1 MASGTLRCN
10 CERKEVTCLSSE
22 PVSHMFKL
30 VALGDGAVGKT
41 SCIKRYTEDSF
52 SEKYIMT
59 IGTTFALKTV
69 EVTSPTGSK
78 VTARVV
84 LWDLAGQPTYNEL
97 RRRYMAGA
105 SMAIIVYDVTRP
117 QTFLDIGEWFTKF
130 ITVCPNAVVA
140 VVANKI
146 DRPDRLVPHEAG
158 QMVQKWLDV
167 FHYETSAKTGE
178 NVNTLFTDLVL
189 RAMEKQR
196 QLGPISTTD
205 ASAEAI
211 RTTRPSKIA

>member
-1 MASGTLRCN
+1 MST
-10 CERKEVTCLSSE
+10 EDT
-22 PVSHMFKL
+22 SHMFKL
-30 VALGDGAVGKT
+30 VSLGNGAVGKT

-52 SEKYIMT
+52 SERYIAT

-69 EVTSPTGSK
+69 NTVLPSGST

-105 SMAIIVYDVTRP
+105 TMAIIVYDVTRP
-117 QTFLDIGEWFTKF
+117 QTFLDLGEWFTKF

-146 DRPDRLVPHEAG
+146 DREDRLVPPEAG
-158 QMVQKWLDV
+158 KMVTQWLDV
-167 FHYETSAKTGE
+167 LHYETSAKTGE
-178 NVNTLFTDLVL
+178 NVSTLFTDLVQ
-189 RAMEKQR
+189 RAIAKQ
-196 QLGPISTTD
+196 
-205 ASAEAI
+205 AEAG
-211 RTTRPSKIA
+211 PHDPMSGSQPPKPFKLGV

>member
-1 MASGTLRCN
+1 MEDA
-10 CERKEVTCLSSE
+10 
-22 PVSHMFKL
+22 SHMLKM
-30 VALGDGAVGKT
+30 VALGNGAVGKT

-52 SEKYIMT
+52 SERYIAT

-69 EVTSPTGSK
+69 NTVSPSGSTI
-78 VTARVV
+78 TARVV

-146 DRPDRLVPHEAG
+146 DREDRLVPPEAG
-158 QMVQKWLDV
+158 KMVTQWLDV
-167 FHYETSAKTGE
+167 LHYETSAKTGE
-178 NVNTLFTDLVL
+178 NINTLFTDLVQ
-189 RAMEKQR
+189 RAVAKQAELG
-196 QLGPISTTD
+196 QLDQLSGTQP
-205 ASAEAI
+205 
-211 RTTRPSKIA
+211 PKPFKLGV

>member
-1 MASGTLRCN
+1 MAT
-10 CERKEVTCLSSE
+10 EQI
-22 PVSHMFKL
+22 SHMFKL

-41 SCIKRYTEDSF
+41 SCIKQYTEGSF
-52 SEKYIMT
+52 SERYIAT

-69 EVTSPTGSK
+69 DVTMPDGNK

-105 SMAIIVYDVTRP
+105 TMAIIVYDVTRP

-130 ITVCPNAVVA
+130 INVCPNAVVS

-146 DRPDRLVPHEAG
+146 DRPDRLVPSAAG
-158 QMVQKWLDV
+158 EMIQKWLDV
-167 FHYETSAKTGE
+167 LHYETSAKTGE
-178 NVNTLFTDLVL
+178 NINELFTDLVT
-189 RAMEKQR
+189 RAIEKQR
-196 QLGPISTTD
+196 EIKALDTTVSPTKPFKLGV
-205 ASAEAI
+205 
-211 RTTRPSKIA
+211 

>member
-1 MASGTLRCN
+1 
-10 CERKEVTCLSSE
+10 
-22 PVSHMFKL
+22 MFKL

-41 SCIKRYTEDSF
+41 SCIRRYTEDSF
-52 SEKYIMT
+52 SERYIAT
-59 IGTTFALKTV
+59 IGTTFALKTLDV
-69 EVTSPTGSK
+69 ELPTGST

-117 QTFLDIGEWFTKF
+117 QTFLDIGEWYTKL

-146 DRPDRLVPHEAG
+146 DRPDRLVPPEAG
-158 QMVQKWLDV
+158 RMVQDWLDV
-167 FHYETSAKTGE
+167 LHYQTSAKTGE
-178 NVNTLFTDLVL
+178 NVSTLFTDLVT
-189 RAMEKQR
+189 RAILKQ
-196 QLGPISTTD
+196 QELGPMDSTLDGTQ
-205 ASAEAI
+205 
-211 RTTRPSKIA
+211 PPKPFKLGV

>member
-1 MASGTLRCN
+1 MAAN
-10 CERKEVTCLSSE
+10 EI
-22 PVSHMFKL
+22 SHMFKL

-41 SCIKRYTEDSF
+41 SCIKRYTEGSF
-52 SEKYIMT
+52 SERYIMT

-69 EVTSPTGSK
+69 EVDMLDSGR

-105 SMAIIVYDVTRP
+105 TMAIIVYDVTRP

-140 VVANKI
+140 VIANKI
-146 DRPDRLVPHEAG
+146 DRSDRLVPPEAG
-158 QMVQKWLDV
+158 DMITKWLGV
-167 FHYETSAKTGE
+167 SHYETSAKTGE
-178 NVNTLFTDLVL
+178 NVDDFFGDLVTQAIL
-189 RAMEKQR
+189 KQKEH
-196 QLGPISTTD
+196 GPLDPTFQGSH
-205 ASAEAI
+205 AQ
-211 RTTRPSKIA
+211 KMV

>member
-1 MASGTLRCN
+1 VANDM
-10 CERKEVTCLSSE
+10 SS
-22 PVSHMFKL
+22 VSHMFKL

-52 SEKYIMT
+52 SERYIAT

-69 EVTSPTGSK
+69 DVALPSGST

-105 SMAIIVYDVTRP
+105 SMAIVVYDVTRP
-117 QTFLDIGEWFTKF
+117 QTFLDIGDWFTRF

-146 DRPDRLVPHEAG
+146 DREDRLVPSEAG
-158 QMVQKWLDV
+158 NMVQEWLDV
-167 FHYETSAKTGE
+167 MHYETSAKTGE
-178 NVNTLFTDLVL
+178 NVDHLFTDLVT
-189 RAMEKQR
+189 RAIEKQ
-196 QLGPISTTD
+196 QEIGPLDQGASGPPPPKPFKLGV
-205 ASAEAI
+205 
-211 RTTRPSKIA
+211 

>member
-1 MASGTLRCN
+1 MSA
-10 CERKEVTCLSSE
+10 E
-22 PVSHMFKL
+22 PISHMFKL

-41 SCIKRYTEDSF
+41 SCIKRYTEGSF
-52 SEKYIMT
+52 SEHYIMT

-69 EVTSPTGSK
+69 EAQMPNSEPI
-78 VTARVV
+78 TARVV

-117 QTFLDIGEWFTKF
+117 QTFLDVGEWFTKL

-146 DRPDRLVPHEAG
+146 DRSDRLVPPEAG
-158 QMVQKWLDV
+158 EMIKNWLDV
-167 FHYETSAKTGE
+167 DHYETSAKTGE
-178 NVNTLFTDLVL
+178 NVDDLFENLVTQAITKQKELGSLDQTL
-189 RAMEKQR
+189 AGNQ
-196 QLGPISTTD
+196 
-205 ASAEAI
+205 
-211 RTTRPSKIA
+211 PSKMI

>member
-1 MASGTLRCN
+1 
-10 CERKEVTCLSSE
+10 
-22 PVSHMFKL
+22 MFKL

-41 SCIKRYTEDSF
+41 SCIKRYTEGSF
-52 SEKYIMT
+52 SERYIMT

-69 EVTSPTGSK
+69 EAEMPDSDPI
-78 VTARVV
+78 TARVV

-117 QTFLDIGEWFTKF
+117 QTFLDVGEWFTKL

-146 DRPDRLVPHEAG
+146 DRSDRLVPPEAG
-158 QMVQKWLDV
+158 EMIKKWLDV
-167 FHYETSAKTGE
+167 EHYETSAKTGE
-178 NVNTLFTDLVL
+178 NVDDLFENLV
-189 RAMEKQR
+189 RAAIAKQKE
-196 QLGPISTTD
+196 LGPLNQALTGD
-205 ASAEAI
+205 Q
-211 RTTRPSKIA
+211 PSKML

>member
-1 MASGTLRCN
+1 MST
-10 CERKEVTCLSSE
+10 EDT
-22 PVSHMFKL
+22 SHMFKL
-30 VALGDGAVGKT
+30 VALGNGAVGKT

-52 SEKYIMT
+52 SERYIAT

-69 EVTSPTGSK
+69 NTVLPSGSN
-78 VTARVV
+78 VTARIV

-97 RRRYMAGA
+97 RRRYMAGS

-146 DRPDRLVPHEAG
+146 DREDRLVPPEAG
-158 QMVQKWLDV
+158 KMVTQWLDV
-167 FHYETSAKTGE
+167 LHYETSAKTGE
-178 NVNTLFTDLVL
+178 NVSTLFTDLVQ
-189 RAMEKQR
+189 RAIAKQ
-196 QLGPISTTD
+196 
-205 ASAEAI
+205 AEAG
-211 RTTRPSKIA
+211 PHDPMSGSQPPKPFKLGV

>member
-1 MASGTLRCN
+1 
-10 CERKEVTCLSSE
+10 
-22 PVSHMFKL
+22 MFKL

-41 SCIKRYTEDSF
+41 SCIRRYTEDSF
-52 SEKYIMT
+52 SERYIAT
-59 IGTTFALKTV
+59 IGTTFALKTL
-69 EVTSPTGSK
+69 EVQLPTGST

-117 QTFLDIGEWFTKF
+117 QTFLDIGEWYTKL

-146 DRPDRLVPHEAG
+146 DRPDRLVPPEAG
-158 QMVQKWLDV
+158 NMVQDWLDV
-167 FHYETSAKTGE
+167 LHYQTSAKTGE
-178 NVNTLFTDLVL
+178 NVNTLFTDLVSK
-189 RAMEKQR
+189 AIAKQ
-196 QLGPISTTD
+196 QELGPLD
-205 ASAEAI
+205 SAFVG
-211 RTTRPSKIA
+211 TQPPKPFKLGV

>member
-1 MASGTLRCN
+1 MSTEDA
-10 CERKEVTCLSSE
+10 
-22 PVSHMFKL
+22 SHMLKM
-30 VALGDGAVGKT
+30 VALGNGAVGKT

-52 SEKYIMT
+52 SERYIAT

-69 EVTSPTGSK
+69 NAVSPTGSTI
-78 VTARVV
+78 TARVV

-97 RRRYMAGA
+97 RRRYMAGS

-146 DRPDRLVPHEAG
+146 DREDRLVPLEAG
-158 QMVQKWLDV
+158 KMVTKWLDV
-167 FHYETSAKTGE
+167 LHYETSAKTGE
-178 NVNTLFTDLVL
+178 NINTLFTELVT
-189 RAMEKQR
+189 RAIAKQME
-196 QLGPISTTD
+196 LGQFDPLSGTQ
-205 ASAEAI
+205 
-211 RTTRPSKIA
+211 PPKPFKLGV

>member
-1 MASGTLRCN
+1 
-10 CERKEVTCLSSE
+10 
-22 PVSHMFKL
+22 MFKL

-167 FHYETSAKTGE
+167 LHYETSAKTGE
-178 NVNTLFTDLVL
+178 NVSTLFTDLVL

-196 QLGPISTTD
+196 HLGPIGTAD
-205 ASAEAI
+205 QSAEAI
-211 RTTRPSKIA
+211 RTTRPSKIT

>member
-1 MASGTLRCN
+1 MSN
-10 CERKEVTCLSSE
+10 EQI
-22 PVSHMFKL
+22 SHMFKL

-41 SCIKRYTEDSF
+41 SCIRRYTEDSF
-52 SEKYIMT
+52 SERYIAT

-69 EVTSPTGSK
+69 DVTMPDGNR

-146 DRPDRLVPHEAG
+146 DRQDRLVPPAAG
-158 QMVQKWLDV
+158 DMITKWLDV
-167 FHYETSAKTGE
+167 LHFETSAKSGE
-178 NVNTLFTDLVL
+178 NINELFTDLVTRAIERQRDLKLGDPL
-189 RAMEKQR
+189 RSPDPTKPFK
-196 QLGPISTTD
+196 LGV
-205 ASAEAI
+205 
-211 RTTRPSKIA
+211 

>member
-1 MASGTLRCN
+1 
-10 CERKEVTCLSSE
+10 
-22 PVSHMFKL
+22 MFKL

-41 SCIKRYTEDSF
+41 SCIRRYTEDSF
-52 SEKYIMT
+52 SERYIAT
-59 IGTTFALKTV
+59 IGTTFALKTLDV
-69 EVTSPTGSK
+69 DLPTGSK

-117 QTFLDIGEWFTKF
+117 QTFLDIGEWYTRF

-146 DRPDRLVPHEAG
+146 DRPDRLVPPEAG
-158 QMVQKWLDV
+158 DMIKNWLDV

-178 NVNTLFTDLVL
+178 NVTTLFTDLVSRSIL
-189 RAMEKQR
+189 KQ
-196 QLGPISTTD
+196 QEFGPLDSTVGAT
-205 ASAEAI
+205 APPKPFKFG
-211 RTTRPSKIA
+211 T

>member
-1 MASGTLRCN
+1 MSAEDT
-10 CERKEVTCLSSE
+10 
-22 PVSHMFKL
+22 SHMFKL
-30 VALGDGAVGKT
+30 VALGNGAVGKT

-52 SEKYIMT
+52 SERYIAT

-69 EVTSPTGSK
+69 NTVLPSGSNI
-78 VTARVV
+78 TARIV

-97 RRRYMAGA
+97 RRRYMAGS

-146 DRPDRLVPHEAG
+146 DREDRLVPAEAG
-158 QMVQKWLDV
+158 KMVTQWLDV
-167 FHYETSAKTGE
+167 LHYETSAKTGE
-178 NVNTLFTDLVL
+178 NVNTLFTDLVQ
-189 RAMEKQR
+189 RAIVKQAETGPHDPMSGSPKPYK
-196 QLGPISTTD
+196 LGV
-205 ASAEAI
+205 
-211 RTTRPSKIA
+211 

>member
-1 MASGTLRCN
+1 
-10 CERKEVTCLSSE
+10 
-22 PVSHMFKL
+22 MFKL

-41 SCIKRYTEDSF
+41 SCIRRYTEDSF
-52 SEKYIMT
+52 SERYIAT

-69 EVTSPTGSK
+69 DVTMPDGNR

-117 QTFLDIGEWFTKF
+117 QTFLDLGEWFTKF
-130 ITVCPNAVVA
+130 ITVCPNSVVA

-146 DRPDRLVPHEAG
+146 DRQDRLVPPAAG
-158 QMVQKWLDV
+158 DMIRNWLDV
-167 FHYETSAKTGE
+167 LYFETSAKSGE
-178 NVNTLFTDLVL
+178 NINELFTDLVTK
-189 RAMEKQR
+189 AIEKQR
-196 QLGPISTTD
+196 
-205 ASAEAI
+205 EA
-211 RTTRPSKIA
+211 RLSDPSRSPDPSKPFKLGV

>member
-1 MASGTLRCN
+1 
-10 CERKEVTCLSSE
+10 
-22 PVSHMFKL
+22 MFKL

-52 SEKYIMT
+52 SERYIAT
-59 IGTTFALKTV
+59 IGTTFALKTLDV
-69 EVTSPTGSK
+69 EMPDGNL

-105 SMAIIVYDVTRP
+105 SMAIVVYDVTRP

-130 ITVCPNAVVA
+130 ITVCPTAVVA

-146 DRPDRLVPHEAG
+146 DRADRLVPSEAG
-158 QMVQKWLDV
+158 GMIKSWLDV
-167 FHYETSAKTGE
+167 LYYETSAKTGE
-178 NVNTLFTDLVL
+178 NINDLFVELVTL
-189 RAMEKQR
+189 AIQKQR
-196 QLGPISTTD
+196 EL
-205 ASAEAI
+205 SAAGL
-211 RTTRPSKIA
+211 TFGQAQPSKPFKTS

>member
-1 MASGTLRCN
+1 
-10 CERKEVTCLSSE
+10 
-22 PVSHMFKL
+22 MFKL

-41 SCIKRYTEDSF
+41 SCIRRYTEDSF
-52 SEKYIMT
+52 SERYIAT
-59 IGTTFALKTV
+59 IGTTFALKTLDV
-69 EVTSPTGSK
+69 DLPTGSR

-117 QTFLDIGEWFTKF
+117 QTFLDIGEWYTRF

-146 DRPDRLVPHEAG
+146 DRADRLVPQEAG
-158 QMVQKWLDV
+158 EMIKNWL
-167 FHYETSAKTGE
+167 YETSAKTGE
-178 NVNTLFTDLVL
+178 NVSTLFTDLVS
-189 RAMEKQR
+189 RAIIKQ
-196 QLGPISTTD
+196 QEFGPLDSTTSEVTP
-205 ASAEAI
+205 AKPFKFGI
-211 RTTRPSKIA
+211 

>member
-1 MASGTLRCN
+1 MSTEN
-10 CERKEVTCLSSE
+10 I
-22 PVSHMFKL
+22 SHMFKL

-41 SCIKRYTEDSF
+41 SCIRRYTEDSF
-52 SEKYIMT
+52 SDRYIAT
-59 IGTTFALKTV
+59 IGTTFALKTLDV
-69 EVTSPTGSK
+69 DLPTGSK

-117 QTFLDIGEWFTKF
+117 QTFLDIGEWYTKF

-146 DRPDRLVPHEAG
+146 DRPDRLVPIEAG
-158 QMVQKWLDV
+158 NMVKSWLDV

-178 NVNTLFTDLVL
+178 NVNTLFTDLVTK
-189 RAMEKQR
+189 AIGKQ
-196 QLGPISTTD
+196 QELGPMDSVFGGTQ
-205 ASAEAI
+205 
-211 RTTRPSKIA
+211 PPKPFKLGV